1 MNETFYTEEDNRK
14 GLSSRYISC
23 DALQRVLNTD
33 RLPYDFEYEY
43 FELFGFID

>member
-1 MNETFYTEEDNRK
+1 MNETSYTGEESRK
-14 GLSSRYISC
+14 GLSSRQLSG

-33 RLPYDFEYEY
+33 RMPYDFEYEY